1 MEFEN
6 FLMATFQTQTF
17 KKKNRENATVCIENS
32 KNYFNFT
39 RKKNI
44 FSNTNFLKKSP
55 LKRSVLF

>member
-32 KNYFNFT
+32 KNYFNLT
-39 RKKNI
+39 RKKI
-44 FSNTNFLKKSP
+44 NFKHKLSKKNP
-55 LKRSVLF
+55 LKRSGLF